1 MAEKM
6 RKVAFKSAAFG
17 LTQYSPS
24 SCKWLAQLRSYVTL
38 EAGPAGASLALGQAG
53 IPGPWEPAL
62 RLGPWEQA
70 WYWGV
75 RGLGLR
81 RLLGRLSHRSH
92 LGPWELAEADWV
104 RSLGLWEPTGS
115 LAL

>member
-53 IPGPWEPAL
+53 IPGP
-62 RLGPWEQA
+62 
-70 WYWGV
+70 
-75 RGLGLR
+75 
-81 RLLGRLSHRSH
+81 
-92 LGPWELAEADWV
+92 
-104 RSLGLWEPTGS
+104 
-115 LAL
+115 

>member
-1 MAEKM
+1 M

-75 RGLGLR
+75 RDLG
-81 RLLGRLSHRSH
+81 
-92 LGPWELAEADWV
+92 D
-104 RSLGLWEPTGS
+104 
-115 LAL
+115 